1 MKLEKE
7 RIYWEN
13 GIYWLKFGCKFC
25 SFLGKISE
33 FWLLFCCGFKGEV
46 CLSSLRVLWCLIHG
60 AVLMSGILVGW
71 WSCQRF

>member
-33 FWLLFCCGFKGEV
+33 FWLLFGV
-46 CLSSLRVLWCLIHG
+46 DLREKCVL
-60 AVLMSGILVGW
+60 VL
-71 WSCQRF
+71 